1 MIMHRQHSN
10 SHFAASTEGRRSEA
24 TVGEGHQVARRAKIA
39 FFARLRPVPS
49 RRSSHNEN
57 RRRQHLRLPGR
68 LPALFT
74 VVLTLAA
81 IGGCAHTSWG
91 DGGTE
96 AQRYYYFIKSNY
108 LEIDHDDQAAL
119 DNMAMASRA
128 SSGSYYLKLETARLH
143 SRNGDVEGALK
154 YAREAIVLNPKS
166 PSPRLFAAWVAAA
179 DGRWEEAEQY
189 YQDVLRQDPKNAEA
203 LTHLGALY
211 GETGRLKE
219 AEATF
224 KRLVAADA
232 GSLSYYY
239 LGRFYTNTGRTQ
251 EAIKAYALSVKKN
264 TEQKNPEYVAA
275 LTELAVLYEQ
285 VNNNPAAERTYRSLI
300 KARPDSSMPKARLAR
315 LLLKTGRKKEA
326 EKIVREM
333 GGQDL
338 EGNDQVQLQIGLIYL
353 DQGLYQE
360 AAAEFRQV
368 LKSDPASDQARYLL
382 ASALLESD
390 QVAEAR
396 EHLKKIP
403 AASDLYVDARLLLAS
418 TTQGDETRARLT
430 EALSIITEGIAARP
444 EASSRLQ
451 MAEAMITEEMGD
463 LSQARK
469 LLLAAVKDFPKEAEI
484 RFRLGV
490 VEDKLGNKSAC
501 IAAMRKTIE
510 LEPKHA
516 DALNYLAYT
525 WAERRE
531 NLQEALVMA
540 EKADR
545 LKPDNGYIIDTLAW
559 IHFQLGDAPQALAL
573 LKRAA
578 ALSGQDPVV
587 LDHLGDVLVQLD
599 RRQEARDAYRQALER
614 GFTNPEALHE
624 KINRLAD

>member
-1 MIMHRQHSN
+1 MIMN
-10 SHFAASTEGRRSEA
+10 
-24 TVGEGHQVARRAKIA
+24 
-39 FFARLRPVPS
+39 RL
-49 RRSSHNEN
+49 
-57 RRRQHLRLPGR
+57 QQRLPGR
-68 LPALFT
+68 LPAALFT

-91 DGGTE
+91 DGGAE

-119 DNMAMASRA
+119 DNMTMASRVSA
-128 SSGSYYLKLETARLH
+128 GSYYLKLETARLH
-143 SRNGDVEGALK
+143 SRTGDAEGALK
-154 YAREAIVLNPKS
+154 YAREAIALNPGS

-179 DGRWEEAEQY
+179 DGRWEEATKY
-189 YQDVLRQDPKNAEA
+189 YQEVLRDDPKNIEA

-224 KRLVAADA
+224 KRLVNADS
-232 GSLSYYY
+232 GYLSYYY

-251 EAIKAYALSVKKN
+251 EAIKAYATSVKKN
-264 TEQKNPEYVAA
+264 PEFIAA
-275 LTELAVLYEQ
+275 LTELAILYEQ
-285 VNNNPAAERTYRSLI
+285 VNNNAAAERTYRSLI

-326 EKIVREM
+326 EKLVREM
-333 GGQDL
+333 GGQNL

-360 AAAEFRQV
+360 AAAEFEQV
-368 LKSDPASDQARYLL
+368 LKGNPDSDQARYLL

-390 QVAEAR
+390 KVPEAR

-403 AASDLYVDARLLLAS
+403 VASELYVDARLLLAS
-418 TTQGDETRARLT
+418 TTEGDDSRTRLE
-430 EALSIITEGIAARP
+430 EALSIITGAIAARP
-444 EASSRLQ
+444 EPSSRLK

-469 LLLAAVKDFPKEAEI
+469 LLLAAAKAFPKEAEI
-484 RFRLGV
+484 QFRLGV
-490 VEDKLGNKSAC
+490 VEDKLGNKTAC
-501 IAAMRKTIE
+501 IAAMRKAIE
-510 LEPKHA
+510 IEPKHA

-525 WAERRE
+525 WAERQE
-531 NLQEALVMA
+531 NLQEALAMA
-540 EKADR
+540 EKADH

-559 IHFQLGDAPQALAL
+559 IHFHLGDAPQALSL

-587 LDHLGDVLVQLD
+587 LDHLGDVLAQLG
-599 RRQEARDAYRQALER
+599 RGQEARDAYHQALER

-624 KINRLAD
+624 KINRLGD